1 MLGEALP
8 RLVKLVMR
16 RSGPRGCRWGW
27 PVRVAGGCQGSG
39 IVAGARGY
47 AQGVAG
53 GGGSY
58 AQGIAG
64 GGGRFLYVR
73 VYGELC

>member
-1 MLGEALP
+1 M
-8 RLVKLVMR
+8 
-16 RSGPRGCRWGW
+16 
-27 PVRVAGGCQGSG
+27 RVAGGCQGSG